1 MQRIASCFTEEACAN
16 IAAKAVQA
24 AAEALLS
31 QIIAIGTIRTY
42 IVAEVF
48 RGRVEGSKIQTS
60 GHFKGLN
67 EILKGIIVNTRTC
80 IEVSKSFECIYI
92 QIYVSLP

>member
-1 MQRIASCFTEEACAN
+1 MQRIAACFTEEACAN
-16 IAAKAVQA
+16 IAAKAVQV

-48 RGRVEGSKIQTS
+48 RGRVEGSKI
-60 GHFKGLN
+60 
-67 EILKGIIVNTRTC
+67 
-80 IEVSKSFECIYI
+80 
-92 QIYVSLP
+92 